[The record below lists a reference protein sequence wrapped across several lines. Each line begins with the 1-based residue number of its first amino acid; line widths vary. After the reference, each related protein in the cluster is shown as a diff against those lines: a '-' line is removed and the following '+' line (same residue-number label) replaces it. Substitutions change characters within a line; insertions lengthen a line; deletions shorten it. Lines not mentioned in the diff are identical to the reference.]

1 MNGKRKEK
9 NGKRDKILFVVG
21 SKITKM
27 KKYEENNKLKIKIEN
42 QD

>member
-1 MNGKRKEK
+1 MEREK
-9 NGKRDKILFVVG
+9 KKNVKRDKILFVVG

-42 QD
+42 

>member
-1 MNGKRKEK
+1 MEREK
-9 NGKRDKILFVVG
+9 KKNVKRDKILFVVG